1 MRSSLNW
8 GPLPSVTAMFFGWQS
23 MKQKSYADDFHT
35 YTLEWTGSF
44 MRFSVDSRLKRM
56 LDLRLKKKS
65 FFEVGNFPSTVQNGS
80 TQSVVPNPWSSA
92 SNAAPFDQQFYL
104 ILDLAVGGTSG
115 WFPDGFGGK
124 MWFDGSNSKSLASS
138 GCLLV
143 LIDFFYLQPRWWTS
157 QTLRAHGSRRGHKVM
172 MIARSGCTYLPFS
185 LTKHVLTWHLVIL

>member
-1 MRSSLNW
+1 MEARGNDASYPAQGNNFVRSSLNW

-138 GCLLV
+138 GLLLV
-143 LIDFFYLQPRWWTS
+143 LIDFL
-157 QTLRAHGSRRGHKVM
+157 L
-172 MIARSGCTYLPFS
+172 
-185 LTKHVLTWHLVIL
+185 